1 MAAERAKVYLV
12 GAGPG
17 DPDLLTRKAARILAQ
32 AEAVIYDKLVSPEIL
47 ALANPHAT
55 FIPARK
61 ERGQQEEFQAEIH
74 AWYLRLRDAA
84 GPIVRLKSGDPMV
97 FGRGGEELEFL
108 TQHGFDVEVVPG
120 VSALTAAPSLAGI
133 PLDGGV
139 SAAVTV
145 LPGHRQAVKEV
156 DWPAYRHAGTLV
168 VLMGVDNR
176 AAIARCLINGGRPAS
191 DPVAFLQ
198 YASTERECVT
208 GIDAGTG
215 RAGRSGGR
223 AARGVGDW
231 RGGPVA
237 NRPAIA
243 SASTRL
249 LASGEYLT
257 VTWHE
262 LFGGL
267 FAFFSCPAG
276 WP

>member
-17 DPDLLTRKAARILAQ
+17 DPDLLTLKGARILAQ
-32 AEAVIYDKLVSPEIL
+32 AEAVIYDKFVSPEVL
-47 ALANPHAT
+47 ALANHGAT
-55 FIPARK
+55 LIPARK
-61 ERGQQEEFQAEIH
+61 ERGQQEEFEADIH

-84 GPIVRLKSGDPMV
+84 GPVVRLKSGDPLV

-133 PLDGGV
+133 PLGGI
-139 SAAVTV
+139 SASVTV

-176 AAIARCLINGGRPAS
+176 AAIATCLIHGGRPAH

-198 YASTERECVT
+198 FASTERQCVREAT
-208 GIDAGTG
+208 LEEV
-215 RAGRSGGR
+215 
-223 AARGVGDW
+223 ARGDVE
-231 RGGPVA
+231 VHA
-237 NRPAIA
+237 PAVFVIGEVV
-243 SASTRL
+243 RL
-249 LASGEYLT
+249 RTAPHRHRVPET
-257 VTWHE
+257 
-262 LFGGL
+262 
-267 FAFFSCPAG
+267 AAG
-276 WP
+276 

>member
-1 MAAERAKVYLV
+1 MAASRAKVYLV

-17 DPDLLTRKAARILAQ
+17 DPDLLTIKAARVLAE
-32 AEAVIYDKLVSPEIL
+32 AEAVIYDKFVSPETL

-61 ERGQQEEFQAEIH
+61 ERGKQEEFEAEIH

-84 GPIVRLKSGDPMV
+84 GPVVRLKSGDPLV

-133 PLDGGV
+133 PLGGI

-176 AAIARCLINGGRPAS
+176 AAIATCLINGGRPAR

-198 YASTERECVT
+198 YASTERECVIEST
-208 GIDAGTG
+208 LEEV
-215 RAGRSGGR
+215 
-223 AARGVGDW
+223 ARGEVDVVPPAVFVIGEVVRLRTTPG
-231 RGGPVA
+231 RGLE
-237 NRPAIA
+237 
-243 SASTRL
+243 TRAQETIL
-249 LASGEYLT
+249 PHTA
-257 VTWHE
+257 
-262 LFGGL
+262 
-267 FAFFSCPAG
+267 
-276 WP
+276 